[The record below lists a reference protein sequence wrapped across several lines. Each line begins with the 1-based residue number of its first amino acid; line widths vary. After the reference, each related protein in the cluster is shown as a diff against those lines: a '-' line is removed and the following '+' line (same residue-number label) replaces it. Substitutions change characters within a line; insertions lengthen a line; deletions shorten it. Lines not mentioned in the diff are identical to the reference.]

1 MTQHDFVK
9 VRDRSGTNRWRRA
22 NSLTE
27 LIYGPVRIKYDGRNS
42 GAGQGTHQYTNA
54 VHLWLLYVSGYLRHF
69 VSGPPPVHRRE
80 LGADLCGCS
89 VGRYGDEA
97 LGGHTV
103 VCRRRPPKPSKA
115 VPTPHYRSRGVLYT
129 QDARGDQK

>member
-9 VRDRSGTNRWRRA
+9 VRDRSDTNRWRRA

-27 LIYGPVRIKYDGRNS
+27 LIHGPVRIKYDGRNS

-69 VSGPPPVHRRE
+69 VTAPPRPQTRT
-80 LGADLCGCS
+80 GCRL
-89 VGRYGDEA
+89 VW
-97 LGGHTV
+97 LFGG
-103 VCRRRPPKPSKA
+103 KIW
-115 VPTPHYRSRGVLYT
+115 
-129 QDARGDQK
+129 